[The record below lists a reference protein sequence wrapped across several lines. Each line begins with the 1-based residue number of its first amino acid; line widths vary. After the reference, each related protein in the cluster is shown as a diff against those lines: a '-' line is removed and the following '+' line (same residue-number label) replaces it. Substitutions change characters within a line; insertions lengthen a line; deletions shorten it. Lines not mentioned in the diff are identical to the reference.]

1 MASVG
6 PSPSDP
12 VGGESEP
19 PTGVRMIIGGYD
31 VHFPFKP
38 YASQIGI
45 ASRVLKALDTGTNAL
60 LESPT
65 GSGKSLA
72 LLCAAMAWQE
82 RWKASREAADSR
94 GDAHDAQRH
103 DRRAEA
109 EPADRASKPSGGGKK
124 EKVPRV
130 YYATRT
136 HSQIAQVVR
145 ELKRT
150 SYRPAMTVLG
160 SREHYCVNQKART
173 AAKKGGNLGE
183 ECKSLL
189 ESAGRRGRERAEER
203 AEDDATDVENGAP
216 NRSGGC
222 GYSHGALKLA
232 GKASKPGAEP
242 VDIEDLVTLGQKTRG
257 CPYFAAKHAHE
268 TAELVFCPY
277 NYLLDPSVRAAMD
290 VDIAGALVIL
300 DEAHNVE
307 DTCREAASCDVHLHD
322 LRAAA
327 EEFERVAAAEEAEHT
342 SAAGDGDGESLGAPE
357 GHALLARVTG
367 SVARWLHG
375 ASDQENPRCP
385 LRPHG
390 FERWM
395 AVWSGGANVQRQLR
409 DAGLAAETL
418 PSIERARNAAVKAA
432 NDSSTPGALRVSGH
446 ALKTAEVLLSSAR
459 YALAEKKER
468 GGSGSLGS
476 TRADDFRLAVQ
487 KRFDEP
493 VQGSSARFASDE
505 TRDETSA
512 QNAAKVTLSLWC
524 LNPALA
530 FADIA
535 GGFGVGP
542 TGGTLN
548 DAARSVVLV
557 SGTLAPLDSFASEL
571 GAPFPI
577 RMEAPHCVDV
587 ESQVWCGAVG
597 VGFSGTRL
605 SGTFKTSVEFSYQDD
620 LGESLQKW
628 CLEIPHGVLVF
639 FPSYSLLDRVA
650 QRWKSTGAWRR
661 LEQATGKKLFQEPR
675 GSGGGGGGGRGK
687 GRGGRGGRSGG
698 DKNAD
703 SLDALLSKYY
713 RAVRLSVAAAPH
725 AHAAA
730 PVGSAC
736 RGGVLLAVCRGKVS
750 EGIDFADANAR
761 GVVVVGIPYPNLK
774 DKQVELKRKYN
785 DEKHARAHRLAVS
798 GVLSGDQ
805 WYSQQ
810 AFRALNQAVG
820 RCLRH
825 RNDHGAVLLV
835 DERYAHGANGAL
847 VRNLPKWLRPA
858 TRKCADFDDSV
869 TGLRAFFSLRAKH
882 APPEAAH
889 ARSRKPKLLPSVG
902 ADKDAKERD
911 GGGGKPGGK
920 PKESKDAAADA
931 KQRDI
936 KRFFQ
941 PATATAAD
949 ATAAPAALETR
960 AVRFEVEEER
970 ETRAEVT
977 APSQPAAPPVA
988 KPAWKS
994 APTPAPHAPPVA
1006 AASQPPAPAPRWRSA
1021 PVPRVFEPARAAP
1034 DPLVTSQLT
1043 DPPSATHTQEVPETA
1058 PEVPSGA
1065 APLCSF
1071 PPAPGPGSA
1080 RAALPDVAAMELTE
1094 DIFAW
1099 GDDASSPGRS
1109 RRKSQGARD
1118 AGTLGE
1124 NLSEDADP
1132 DELSVWGETPG
1143 TQGFGARGWGAT
1155 QQFRNFAPAPEANA
1169 PFPDKDEKGLVEDPE
1184 ADPEADP
1191 TPAPAF
1197 TPIPPPPRAAVP
1209 EKRRRAAEPSATTDA
1224 SAGAPASRR
1233 LPARRPRGLGFG
1245 RVAVCRAC
1253 GAKSVSTATAL
1264 ALPDAAEAS
1273 ATPARRVAFST
1284 RNGDGT
1290 EGTRAGHLDG
1300 PAYLAALARAN
1311 AMRDGTD
1318 ENRSSSVVCRRA
1330 RLFQPG
1336 EPFPLRC
1343 ASEAPVRPDADD
1355 VNFPSRGKTSF
1366 PSRAASTSVP
1376 LPPPVTADDVIYGAW
1391 SRADGCYFVPLRC
1404 GVRWV
1409 GARVE
1414 ATDGAASA
1422 LVESAAVES
1431 DFRVSPPQTTKR
1443 RAALKPGAVFL
1454 LEDAILENASQDSR
1468 ADGVLSPRAEGVL
1481 RQDASPRGDERG
1493 VANRTRGPESEDE
1506 RDFGSDREN
1515 APGPGPGPGP
1525 SAKRRRVRRKASA
1538 EAARAALLRERNE
1551 RQDDVFED
1559 RL

>member
-6 PSPSDP
+6 PSPSNP
-12 VGGESEP
+12 VGGESETP
-19 PTGVRMIIGGYD
+19 PGVRMIIGGYD
-31 VHFPFKP
+31 VRFPFKP

-82 RWKASREAADSR
+82 RWKATREAADAH
-94 GDAHDAQRH
+94 GDARDVDRH
-103 DRRAEA
+103 DRCAEA
-109 EPADRASKPSGGGKK
+109 EPTDRASKSSGGGKK

-150 SYRPAMTVLG
+150 AYRPTMTILG
-160 SREHYCVNQKART
+160 SREHYCVNQKARN
-173 AAKKGGNLGE
+173 AAMKGGNLGE

-189 ESAGRRGRERAEER
+189 EASGRRKRGGFEED
-203 AEDDATDVENGAP
+203 EDETENDAPA
-216 NRSGGC
+216 RSGGC

-232 GKASKPGAEP
+232 GKASRPGAEP
-242 VDIEDLVTLGQKTRG
+242 LDIEDLVTLGQKTRG

-290 VDIAGALVIL
+290 VDVAGALVIL

-307 DTCREAASCDVHLHD
+307 DTAREAASCDVHLHD

-327 EEFERVAAAEEAEHT
+327 EEFERVAAAEAADAASPRGPDV
-342 SAAGDGDGESLGAPE
+342 SAADGAAATSPDVSGHRARDS
-357 GHALLARVTG
+357 GHALLARVAG

-375 ASDQENPRCP
+375 ASDQDNPRCP

-409 DAGLAAETL
+409 DAGLAVETL
-418 PSIERARNAAVKAA
+418 ASVERARSAAVKAA

-446 ALKTAEVLLSSAR
+446 ALKTVEVLLTSAR
-459 YALAEKKER
+459 YALA
-468 GGSGSLGS
+468 GGGGNVGRS
-476 TRADDFRLAVQ
+476 ADDFRLAVQ

-493 VQGSSARFASDE
+493 PPVPRKRGSVSSDE
-505 TRDETSA
+505 TLLRDGGVSFD
-512 QNAAKVTLSLWC
+512 AAKVTLSLWA

-535 GGFGVGP
+535 GARDER
-542 TGGTLN
+542 GTNSL
-548 DAARSVVLV
+548 ARSVVLT

-587 ESQVWCGAVG
+587 QTQVWCGAVAAG
-597 VGFSGTRL
+597 ASGTRL

-620 LGESLQKW
+620 LGGSLEKW

-675 GSGGGGGGGRGK
+675 GGGGGGGGGRGK
-687 GRGGRGGRSGG
+687 GRGGRGGRGG
-698 DKNAD
+698 GEKNA
-703 SLDALLSKYY
+703 LDALLSKYY
-713 RAVRLSVAAAPH
+713 RAVRMSAAAAPH

-730 PVGSAC
+730 PVGSPC
-736 RGGVLLAVCRGKVS
+736 RGAVLLAVCRGKVS

-785 DEKHARAHRLAVS
+785 DEKNAKNRA

-835 DERYAHGANGAL
+835 DERYAHGANDAL

-858 TRKCADFDDSV
+858 TRKCADFDASV
-869 TGLRAFFSLRAKH
+869 AGLRAFFSLKAKR
-882 APPEAAH
+882 APPEAAR
-889 ARSRKPKLLPSVG
+889 APPAAKLLPSVG
-902 ADKDAKERD
+902 AEKDAKERD
-911 GGGGKPGGK
+911 GGGGKGGGK
-920 PKESKDAAADA
+920 PKNSKEAAADA
-931 KQRDI
+931 RQRDI

-941 PATATAAD
+941 PAAAATAAAATTD
-949 ATAAPAALETR
+949 A
-960 AVRFEVEEER
+960 F
-970 ETRAEVT
+970 ETRAEIT
-977 APSQPAAPPVA
+977 ALSAPAAPPVEESVR
-988 KPAWKS
+988 KSPA
-994 APTPAPHAPPVA
+994 PVA
-1006 AASQPPAPAPRWRSA
+1006 APPPRWRSA
-1021 PVPRVFEPARAAP
+1021 PVPAVFAPPRPAP

-1043 DPPSATHTQEVPETA
+1043 DPPSTTRTREVTETA
-1058 PEVPSGA
+1058 PAASPGKAKSGDA
-1065 APLCSF
+1065 SDGHPDEN
-1071 PPAPGPGSA
+1071 PGLGFASA
-1080 RAALPDVAAMELTE
+1080 RGLELAMELTE
-1094 DIFAW
+1094 DIFVW
-1099 GDDASSPGRS
+1099 GDDAETVGTSPKKNSHRLRS
-1109 RRKSQGARD
+1109 ADYDPPEDPPTTGAD
-1118 AGTLGE
+1118 A
-1124 NLSEDADP
+1124 
-1132 DELSVWGETPG
+1132 DELSVWGETPD

-1155 QQFRNFAPAPEANA
+1155 QQFRNFAPAPDSVPETNA
-1169 PFPDKDEKGLVEDPE
+1169 PGPSGAKPDRAEPSPE
-1184 ADPEADP
+1184 TEPS
-1191 TPAPAF
+1191 PAPARVSL
-1197 TPIPPPPRAAVP
+1197 P
-1209 EKRRRAAEPSATTDA
+1209 TDA
-1224 SAGAPASRR
+1224 SATDDDASKQHKPHAS
-1233 LPARRPRGLGFG
+1233 LRRPRGLGFG
-1245 RVAVCRAC
+1245 RVAVCSAC

-1273 ATPARRVAFST
+1273 ATPARRVALGT
-1284 RNGDGT
+1284 HPDGT
-1290 EGTRAGHLDG
+1290 RDG

-1311 AMRDGTD
+1311 AEETQTRLG
-1318 ENRSSSVVCRRA
+1318 CHRA

-1343 ASEAPVRPDADD
+1343 ASAVRVRSPKNNLAGPVARGDADA
-1355 VNFPSRGKTSF
+1355 PAMPAMPLSPEARG
-1366 PSRAASTSVP
+1366 RAD
-1376 LPPPVTADDVIYGAW
+1376 LGAW

-1404 GVRWV
+1404 GARWV

-1422 LVESAAVES
+1422 LVETAAVES
-1431 DFRVSPPQTTKR
+1431 DFSASPSGEPRTSKR
-1443 RAALKPGAVFL
+1443 RAALKPGAAFL
-1454 LEDAILENASQDSR
+1454 LEDALASSAAAGREDED
-1468 ADGVLSPRAEGVL
+1468 ALACL
-1481 RQDASPRGDERG
+1481 RFARRGDDRSERDERG
-1493 VANRTRGPESEDE
+1493 VEDASRE
-1506 RDFGSDREN
+1506 PIENAIEVFEEEDDREDADREN
-1515 APGPGPGPGP
+1515 APDPPGRKP
-1525 SAKRRRVRRKASA
+1525 KRRRVRRKTSA
-1538 EAARAALLRERNE
+1538 EAARAALLRERNNG
-1551 RQDDVFED
+1551 DDAFGS
-1559 RL
+1559 

>member
-6 PSPSDP
+6 PSSSDP
-12 VGGESEP
+12 VGGASEKP
-19 PTGVRMIIGGYD
+19 PGVRMIISGYD

-82 RWKASREAADSR
+82 RWKATREAAEARD
-94 GDAHDAQRH
+94 DAHDAQRH
-103 DRRAEA
+103 ERRAEA
-109 EPADRASKPSGGGKK
+109 EPTDRTSKPTGGRKK

-150 SYRPAMTVLG
+150 AYRPAMTVLG
-160 SREHYCVNQKART
+160 SREHYCVNQKARN
-173 AAKKGGNLGE
+173 AAKRGGNLGE
-183 ECKSLL
+183 ECKALI
-189 ESAGRRGRERAEER
+189 EAAGRRGRRASEADR
-203 AEDDATDVENGAP
+203 DDEIENGAP
-216 NRSGGC
+216 ARSGGC
-222 GYSHGALKLA
+222 GYSNGALKLA
-232 GKASKPGAEP
+232 GKASRPGAEP

-290 VDIAGALVIL
+290 VDVTGALVIL

-307 DTCREAASCDVHLHD
+307 DTAREAASCDVHLHD

-327 EEFERVAAAEEAEHT
+327 EEFERVAAAEASDAAT
-342 SAAGDGDGESLGAPE
+342 PGGPDVSTADGAASASLNPDSSPDASGHRAASDS
-357 GHALLARVTG
+357 GHALLARVMS
-367 SVARWLHG
+367 SVAQWLHG
-375 ASDQENPRCP
+375 ASDQDNPRCP

-418 PSIERARNAAVKAA
+418 ASVERARSAAVKAA

-446 ALKTAEVLLSSAR
+446 ALKTVEVLLTSAR
-459 YALAEKKER
+459 YALA
-468 GGSGSLGS
+468 GGGGNVGPAG
-476 TRADDFRLAVQ
+476 ADDFRLAVQ

-493 VQGSSARFASDE
+493 PPAPRKRGSVSSDE
-505 TRDETSA
+505 TLLRDGGVSFD
-512 QNAAKVTLSLWC
+512 AAKVTLSLWA

-535 GGFGVGP
+535 GARDER
-542 TGGTLN
+542 GTNSL
-548 DAARSVVLV
+548 ARSVVLT

-587 ESQVWCGAVG
+587 QTQVWCGAVAAG
-597 VGFSGTRL
+597 ASGTRL

-620 LGESLQKW
+620 LGGSLEKW

-675 GSGGGGGGGRGK
+675 GGGGGGGGGRGK
-687 GRGGRGGRSGG
+687 GRGGRGGRGG
-698 DKNAD
+698 EKNA
-703 SLDALLSKYY
+703 LDALLSKYY
-713 RAVRLSVAAAPH
+713 RAVRMSAAAAPH

-730 PVGSAC
+730 PVGSPC
-736 RGGVLLAVCRGKVS
+736 RGAVLLAVCRGKVS

-785 DEKHARAHRLAVS
+785 DEKHAKNRA

-825 RNDHGAVLLV
+825 RKDHGAVLLV

-858 TRKCADFDDSV
+858 TRKCADFDESV
-869 TGLRAFFSLRAKH
+869 AGLRAFFSLQAQR
-882 APPEAAH
+882 APPEP
-889 ARSRKPKLLPSVG
+889 ARSRSVAKLLPSVG
-902 ADKDAKERD
+902 GEKDAKERD
-911 GGGGKPGGK
+911 GSGGKAVSK
-920 PKESKDAAADA
+920 PKDAKDNKETDA

-941 PATATAAD
+941 PAPAAD
-949 ATAAPAALETR
+949 SADTLETR
-960 AVRFEVEEER
+960 AKG
-970 ETRAEVT
+970 T
-977 APSQPAAPPVA
+977 APPLPSLPGAPAAA
-988 KPAWKS
+988 PAE
-994 APTPAPHAPPVA
+994 TPARKTAPM
-1006 AASQPPAPAPRWRSA
+1006 PAPAPRWRSA
-1021 PVPRVFEPARAAP
+1021 PVPSLFEPRPAS

-1043 DPPSATHTQEVPETA
+1043 DPLSATHEREIPETA
-1058 PEVPSGA
+1058 PPVPSGD
-1065 APLCSF
+1065 APLL
-1071 PPAPGPGSA
+1071 PPASAGPGSA
-1080 RAALPDVAAMELTE
+1080 RAAVPELVAMELTE
-1094 DIFAW
+1094 DVFAW
-1099 GDDASSPGRS
+1099 GDDAVARTSPKGERAAE
-1109 RRKSQGARD
+1109 KTQGED
-1118 AGTLGE
+1118 L
-1124 NLSEDADP
+1124 DADA
-1132 DELSVWGETPG
+1132 DDLSAWGETPG

-1155 QQFRNFAPAPEANA
+1155 QQFRNFAPAPDSAPEANA
-1169 PFPDKDEKGLVEDPE
+1169 RMDASAGAFPNPHPEADNPE
-1184 ADPEADP
+1184 ADPGVRRG
-1191 TPAPAF
+1191 PA
-1197 TPIPPPPRAAVP
+1197 R
-1209 EKRRRAAEPSATTDA
+1209 ERRADETTRATTDA
-1224 SAGAPASRR
+1224 SASVADAAASRR
-1233 LPARRPRGLGFG
+1233 ARLSDRNPRRPRGLGFG
-1245 RVAVCRAC
+1245 SVAVCRAC
-1253 GAKSVSTATAL
+1253 GAESVTTATAL
-1264 ALPDAAEAS
+1264 SLPGAAEVS
-1273 ATPARRVAFST
+1273 ATPARCVALDGFRDGT
-1284 RNGDGT
+1284 RTSRRAGDG
-1290 EGTRAGHLDG
+1290 L
-1300 PAYLAALARAN
+1300 AYLAALARAN
-1311 AMRDGTD
+1311 AERGVTNDA
-1318 ENRSSSVVCRRA
+1318 RASRRA

-1343 ASEAPVRPDADD
+1343 ASAVPASAVPSARGDDLDAPSAPAMPAMPGAGD
-1355 VNFPSRGKTSF
+1355 
-1366 PSRAASTSVP
+1366 
-1376 LPPPVTADDVIYGAW
+1376 LGAW

-1404 GVRWV
+1404 GARWV

-1414 ATDGAASA
+1414 ATNGAAVA
-1422 LVESAAVES
+1422 LVETAAVES
-1431 DFRVSPPQTTKR
+1431 DFPVSPSLGTGATR
-1443 RAALKPGAVFL
+1443 TSETRVALEPGAAFL
-1454 LEDAILENASQDSR
+1454 LEDALGTDETRSFGAAEEDEEVDDFDASDFENASEPGR
-1468 ADGVLSPRAEGVL
+1468 R
-1481 RQDASPRGDERG
+1481 
-1493 VANRTRGPESEDE
+1493 
-1506 RDFGSDREN
+1506 
-1515 APGPGPGPGP
+1515 APGAF
-1525 SAKRRRVRRKASA
+1525 AKRRRVRRKASV
-1538 EAARAALLRERNE
+1538 EAASPALLRERNE
-1551 RQDDVFED
+1551 
-1559 RL
+1559 

>member
-12 VGGESEP
+12 VGGASETTP
-19 PTGVRMIIGGYD
+19 GVRMIIGGYD

-82 RWKASREAADSR
+82 RWKATREAAEARD
-94 GDAHDAQRH
+94 DAHDAQRH
-103 DRRAEA
+103 DRRADA
-109 EPADRASKPSGGGKK
+109 EPMDRASKPSGGGKK

-150 SYRPAMTVLG
+150 AYRPAMTVLG
-160 SREHYCVNQKART
+160 SREHYCVNQKARN
-173 AAKKGGNLGE
+173 AAKRGGNLGE
-183 ECKSLL
+183 ECKALL
-189 ESAGRRGRERAEER
+189 EAAGRRGRGGGEADR
-203 AEDDATDVENGAP
+203 DDETENGAP
-216 NRSGGC
+216 ARSGGC
-222 GYSHGALKLA
+222 GYSHSALKLA
-232 GKASKPGAEP
+232 AKASRPGAEP

-268 TAELVFCPY
+268 SAELVFCPY

-290 VDIAGALVIL
+290 VDVAGALVIL

-307 DTCREAASCDVHLHD
+307 DTAREAASCDVHLHD

-327 EEFERVAAAEEAEHT
+327 EEFERVAAAEAADGG
-342 SAAGDGDGESLGAPE
+342 SAASPGGKRRVSAADGAAFGGSLGPDPSPDSSGHRAASDS

-375 ASDQENPRCP
+375 ASDQDNPRCP

-395 AVWSGGANVQRQLR
+395 AVWSGGANVRRQLR
-409 DAGLAAETL
+409 DAGLTAETL
-418 PSIERARNAAVKAA
+418 ASVERARNAAVKAA
-432 NDSSTPGALRVSGH
+432 NDASTPGALRVGGH
-446 ALKTAEVLLSSAR
+446 ALKTAEVLLTSAR
-459 YALAEKKER
+459 YALA
-468 GGSGSLGS
+468 GGGDSGPAS
-476 TRADDFRLAVQ
+476 ADDFRLAVQ

-493 VQGSSARFASDE
+493 VRDRDRDARARRSSDE
-505 TRDETSA
+505 HHSNTSRDVTILD
-512 QNAAKVTLSLWC
+512 AAKVTLSLWA

-535 GGFGVGP
+535 GGGDEDSGLV
-542 TGGTLN
+542 TKTR
-548 DAARSVVLV
+548 ARSVVLT

-587 ESQVWCGAVG
+587 GSQVWCGAVAAG
-597 VGFSGTRL
+597 AGGTRL

-620 LGESLQKW
+620 LGGSLEKW

-661 LEQATGKKLFQEPR
+661 LEQATGKRLFQEPR
-675 GSGGGGGGGRGK
+675 GSGAGAGEGGGRGK
-687 GRGGRGGRSGG
+687 GRGGRGGRGG
-698 DKNAD
+698 GGEKNAANG
-703 SLDALLSKYY
+703 LDALLSKYY
-713 RAVRLSVAAAPH
+713 RAVRSSVAAAPH

-730 PVGSAC
+730 PAGSPC
-736 RGGVLLAVCRGKVS
+736 RGAVLLAVCRGKVS

-785 DEKHARAHRLAVS
+785 DEKHAKNRAS
-798 GVLSGDQ
+798 VLSGDQ

-835 DERYAHGANGAL
+835 DERYNGAL
-847 VRNLPKWLRPA
+847 TRNLPKWLRPA

-869 TGLRAFFSLRAKH
+869 AGLRAFFTLRARH
-882 APPEAAH
+882 APPEAA
-889 ARSRKPKLLPSVG
+889 RSRSVAKLLPSVG
-902 ADKDAKERD
+902 AEKDAEERDGSGGRAGGKPKDAKET
-911 GGGGKPGGK
+911 
-920 PKESKDAAADA
+920 KEPDA

-941 PATATAAD
+941 PAPAPVADAAD
-949 ATAAPAALETR
+949 ALETR
-960 AVRFEVEEER
+960 AKGI
-970 ETRAEVT
+970 
-977 APSQPAAPPVA
+977 APSVPSAPAAPAAPPA
-988 KPAWKS
+988 EKPAWKS
-994 APTPAPHAPPVA
+994 APMPRAPPAPVA
-1006 AASQPPAPAPRWRSA
+1006 APPPRWRSA
-1021 PVPRVFEPARAAP
+1021 PVPPMFEPRRAP

-1043 DPPSATHTQEVPETA
+1043 DPPSAMHTQEVPETA
-1058 PEVPSGA
+1058 PSGD
-1065 APLCSF
+1065 APF
-1071 PPAPGPGSA
+1071 RPPAPICGSA
-1080 RAALPDVAAMELTE
+1080 RAALPELAAMELTE
-1094 DIFAW
+1094 DVFAW
-1099 GDDASSPGRS
+1099 GDDEGL
-1109 RRKSQGARD
+1109 
-1118 AGTLGE
+1118 AGTSPEGEDLGA
-1124 NLSEDADP
+1124 DAD
-1132 DELSVWGETPG
+1132 DLSVWGETPG

-1155 QQFRNFAPAPEANA
+1155 QQFRNFAPAP
-1169 PFPDKDEKGLVEDPE
+1169 GSGPE
-1184 ADPEADP
+1184 ATA
-1191 TPAPAF
+1191 PAPDA
-1197 TPIPPPPRAAVP
+1197 PDLSAGAHVAKHVAKHVAEPLADSV
-1209 EKRRRAAEPSATTDA
+1209 AEPSPAPHGRIPARARRADEPTRATTDA
-1224 SAGAPASRR
+1224 SAADASARR
-1233 LPARRPRGLGFG
+1233 ALRTLPARTSPMRRPRGLGFG

-1264 ALPDAAEAS
+1264 GLPDAAEAS
-1273 ATPARRVAFST
+1273 ATPARRVALGGALDVFS
-1284 RNGDGT
+1284 RT
-1290 EGTRAGHLDG
+1290 ETDDPIRSRARDG
-1300 PAYLAALARAN
+1300 PAFLAALARAN
-1311 AMRDGTD
+1311 AESDAATD
-1318 ENRSSSVVCRRA
+1318 DEPREALVCRRA
-1330 RLFQPG
+1330 RVFQPG

-1343 ASEAPVRPDADD
+1343 ASAVPANPADA
-1355 VNFPSRGKTSF
+1355 
-1366 PSRAASTSVP
+1366 SRALGV
-1376 LPPPVTADDVIYGAW
+1376 DVDAPSAPAAPAMPAMPGDAGAW

-1404 GVRWV
+1404 GARWV

-1422 LVESAAVES
+1422 LVETAAVES
-1431 DFRVSPPQTTKR
+1431 DFSVSPTLREDAAGRGDAPPTSER
-1443 RAALKPGAVFL
+1443 RAALKPGAAFL
-1454 LEDAILENASQDSR
+1454 LEDALATDRSFSFGAADASR
-1468 ADGVLSPRAEGVL
+1468 AEKRDGERPRVAG
-1481 RQDASPRGDERG
+1481 AGDED
-1493 VANRTRGPESEDE
+1493 EEDD
-1506 RDFGSDREN
+1506 DFEASDREN
-1515 APGPGPGPGP
+1515 APEPGRRAPGP
-1525 SAKRRRVRRKASA
+1525 SAKRRRVRRKAIA
-1538 EAARAALLRERNE
+1538 EAARALLRDRNE
-1551 RQDDVFED
+1551 
-1559 RL
+1559 

>member
-6 PSPSDP
+6 PSPSNP
-12 VGGESEP
+12 AGGESETP
-19 PTGVRMIIGGYD
+19 PGVRMIIGGYD
-31 VHFPFKP
+31 VRFPFKP

-82 RWKASREAADSR
+82 RWKATREAADAH
-94 GDAHDAQRH
+94 GDARDVERH
-103 DRRAEA
+103 DRCAEA
-109 EPADRASKPSGGGKK
+109 EPTDRASKPSGGGKK

-150 SYRPAMTVLG
+150 AYRPTMTVLG
-160 SREHYCVNQKART
+160 SREHYCVNQKARN
-173 AAKKGGNLGE
+173 AAMKGGNLGE

-189 ESAGRRGRERAEER
+189 EAAGRRKRGGFEED
-203 AEDDATDVENGAP
+203 EDETENDAPA
-216 NRSGGC
+216 RSGGC

-232 GKASKPGAEP
+232 GKASRPGAEP
-242 VDIEDLVTLGQKTRG
+242 LDIEDLVTLGKKTRG

-277 NYLLDPSVRAAMD
+277 AYLLDPSVRAAMD
-290 VDIAGALVIL
+290 VDVAGALVIL

-307 DTCREAASCDVHLHD
+307 DTAREAASCDVHLHD

-327 EEFERVAAAEEAEHT
+327 EEFERVAAAEAADAASPRGPDV
-342 SAAGDGDGESLGAPE
+342 SAADGAAATSPDVSGHRARDS
-357 GHALLARVTG
+357 GHALLARVAG

-375 ASDQENPRCP
+375 ASDQDNPRCP

-409 DAGLAAETL
+409 DAGLAVETL
-418 PSIERARNAAVKAA
+418 ASVERARSAAVKAA

-446 ALKTAEVLLSSAR
+446 ALKTVEVLLTSAR
-459 YALAEKKER
+459 YALA
-468 GGSGSLGS
+468 GGGGNVGRS
-476 TRADDFRLAVQ
+476 ADDFRLAVQ

-493 VQGSSARFASDE
+493 VPRKRGSVSSDE
-505 TRDETSA
+505 TLLRDGGVSFD
-512 QNAAKVTLSLWC
+512 AAKVTLSLWA

-535 GGFGVGP
+535 GARDER
-542 TGGTLN
+542 GTNAL
-548 DAARSVVLV
+548 ARSVVLT

-587 ESQVWCGAVG
+587 QTQVWCGAVAAG
-597 VGFSGTRL
+597 ASGTRL

-620 LGESLQKW
+620 LGGSLEKW

-675 GSGGGGGGGRGK
+675 GGGGGGGGGRGK
-687 GRGGRGGRSGG
+687 GRGSRGGRGGGG
-698 DKNAD
+698 EKNALE
-703 SLDALLSKYY
+703 SLLSKYY
-713 RAVRLSVAAAPH
+713 RAVRMSAAAAPH

-730 PVGSAC
+730 PVGSPC
-736 RGGVLLAVCRGKVS
+736 RGAVLLAVCRGKVS

-785 DEKHARAHRLAVS
+785 DEKNAKNRA

-835 DERYAHGANGAL
+835 DERYAHGANDAL

-858 TRKCADFDDSV
+858 TRKCADFDASV
-869 TGLRAFFSLRAKH
+869 AGLRAFFSLKAKH
-882 APPEAAH
+882 APPEAAR
-889 ARSRKPKLLPSVG
+889 APPPAKLLPSVG
-902 ADKDAKERD
+902 AEKDAKERD
-911 GGGGKPGGK
+911 GGGGKGGGK
-920 PKESKDAAADA
+920 PKDSKEAAADA
-931 KQRDI
+931 RQRDI

-941 PATATAAD
+941 PAAAATD
-949 ATAAPAALETR
+949 AL
-960 AVRFEVEEER
+960 

-977 APSQPAAPPVA
+977 ALSAPAAPAAPPVEQSVR
-988 KPAWKS
+988 KSPA
-994 APTPAPHAPPVA
+994 PVA
-1006 AASQPPAPAPRWRSA
+1006 APPTRWRSA
-1021 PVPRVFEPARAAP
+1021 PVPAVFAPPRPAP

-1043 DPPSATHTQEVPETA
+1043 DPPSATRTREVTETA
-1058 PEVPSGA
+1058 PVASPS
-1065 APLCSF
+1065 
-1071 PPAPGPGSA
+1071 PGIAKSSRDGCADGHLDENPGFASA
-1080 RAALPDVAAMELTE
+1080 RGLELAMELTE
-1094 DIFAW
+1094 DIFVW
-1099 GDDASSPGRS
+1099 GDDAETVGTSPKKNSHRLRS
-1109 RRKSQGARD
+1109 A
-1118 AGTLGE
+1118 ATP
-1124 NLSEDADP
+1124 EDPPTNADP

-1155 QQFRNFAPAPEANA
+1155 QQFRNFAPAP
-1169 PFPDKDEKGLVEDPE
+1169 DPV
-1184 ADPEADP
+1184 PETKPAHRAEP
-1191 TPAPAF
+1191 ETEPSPAPARVSLP
-1197 TPIPPPPRAAVP
+1197 TNA
-1209 EKRRRAAEPSATTDA
+1209 KRRAAETVATTDA
-1224 SAGAPASRR
+1224 SARPTTDNGGSSSSSEH
-1233 LPARRPRGLGFG
+1233 LPLGTSLLRPRGLGFG

-1273 ATPARRVAFST
+1273 ATPARRVALGT
-1284 RNGDGT
+1284 HPDGT
-1290 EGTRAGHLDG
+1290 RDG

-1311 AMRDGTD
+1311 AGL
-1318 ENRSSSVVCRRA
+1318 SPPVCHRA

-1343 ASEAPVRPDADD
+1343 ASAVRVQQFGQNSPRNGPQNARGDADA
-1355 VNFPSRGKTSF
+1355 PAMPAMPLSPEARG
-1366 PSRAASTSVP
+1366 RAD
-1376 LPPPVTADDVIYGAW
+1376 LGAW

-1404 GVRWV
+1404 GARWV

-1422 LVESAAVES
+1422 LVETAAVES
-1431 DFRVSPPQTTKR
+1431 DFSASPSGAPRTSKR
-1443 RAALKPGAVFL
+1443 RAALKPGAAFL
-1454 LEDAILENASQDSR
+1454 LEDALASSAAGREDEDALACLR
-1468 ADGVLSPRAEGVL
+1468 LARRGEDRAE
-1481 RQDASPRGDERG
+1481 RDERG
-1493 VANRTRGPESEDE
+1493 VEDASRE
-1506 RDFGSDREN
+1506 PIENAIEVFEEEDDREDADREN
-1515 APGPGPGPGP
+1515 APDPEEGGKP
-1525 SAKRRRVRRKASA
+1525 KRRRVRRKASA
-1538 EAARAALLRERNE
+1538 EAARAALLRERNNG
-1551 RQDDVFED
+1551 DDAFGS
-1559 RL
+1559 